1 MKRLALLAVLAL
13 ATLAIAAPLVSHAD
27 DEQGEGKS
35 KSHHEDHG
43 KGKGEMKT
51 QYLVLSPHTDA
62 ECLQTIDNT
71 EKMGSLAKWRFGCMD
86 GDHTGYLITTATDA
100 QAALAMVPA
109 SVRGKARAVKL
120 HTFTPAELKAA
131 HTHMQASK

>member
-13 ATLAIAAPLVSHAD
+13 ATLAIAAPLVSHAAND
-27 DEQGEGKS
+27 TGKAP
-35 KSHHEDHG
+35 
-43 KGKGEMKT
+43 MKA

-62 ECLQTIDNT
+62 ECLQTIDDT
-71 EKMGSLAKWRFGCMD
+71 SKLGSLSKWQFGCMD

-131 HTHMQASK
+131 HEHMHASK

>member
-1 MKRLALLAVLAL
+1 MKRFARLALLALVV
-13 ATLAIAAPLVSHAD
+13 AAVVTPFVSRAGSPPAHA
-27 DEQGEGKS
+27 QA
-35 KSHHEDHG
+35 
-43 KGKGEMKT
+43 KGTMKA
-51 QYLVLSPHTDA
+51 QYLVTSPHTA
-62 ECLQTIDNT
+62 EECLKALDDVSA
-71 EKMGSLAKWRFGCMD
+71 MGTLPKWQFGCMD

-131 HTHMQASK
+131 HEHMHASK